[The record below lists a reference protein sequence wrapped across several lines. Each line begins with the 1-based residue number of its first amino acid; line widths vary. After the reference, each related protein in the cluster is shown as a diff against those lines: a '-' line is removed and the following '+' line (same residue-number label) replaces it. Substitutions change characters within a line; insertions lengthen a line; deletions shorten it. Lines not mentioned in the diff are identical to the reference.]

1 MGIWDRVRAAL
12 RREKRDLDEAV
23 DEFQQRAN
31 AALDKREREQ
41 TATPE
46 EKLAMQQERGDEI
59 DAEFDA
65 VRKRI
70 EGGDSTA

>member
-1 MGIWDRVRAAL
+1 MWDRVRAAL

-41 TATPE
+41 TATAE